1 MIIPKPIGTNRS
13 GSYFF
18 EIPRNKRI
26 HPIKI
31 IIIYPGLDKRL
42 PKPVISKIF

>member
-18 EIPRNKRI
+18 EIPRNNRI

-31 IIIYPGLDKRL
+31 IKIYPGLVKRL
-42 PKPVISKIF
+42 AKPVISKMF